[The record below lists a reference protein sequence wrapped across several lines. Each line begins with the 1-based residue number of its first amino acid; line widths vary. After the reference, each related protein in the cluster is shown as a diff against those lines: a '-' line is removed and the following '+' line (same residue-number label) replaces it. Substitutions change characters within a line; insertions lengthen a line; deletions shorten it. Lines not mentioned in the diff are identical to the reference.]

1 MSKQPAR
8 KNNTGLRST
17 QAQGSTSSTT
27 STRTTI
33 APAGKGSGATSST
46 RTAANSARRGATT
59 PQKKTSFKLRP
70 LDIALTL
77 GLLLVI
83 AAIIWSG
90 LNPST
95 VANPNV
101 AGVPEA
107 ASNTPATTG
116 NPAPD
121 FTLPATDNT
130 PHTLSAQKGKVV
142 LLEFMAP
149 WCPHCQNDAPEF
161 NKLHDAYKDKG
172 VQIYAVSATS
182 WGKDY
187 QPPDV
192 KPPITMQDMI
202 WFRDTF
208 NVQYPMLFDPDLKAA
223 NAYTIEYYPTVFII
237 DKAGNIFGK
246 YLAEQDSPLTAE
258 KLGPELDKALQQ

>member
-1 MSKQPAR
+1 MSKQSAR
-8 KNNTGLRST
+8 KNNTGSRPAP
-17 QAQGSTSSTT
+17 AQGDARNTT

-33 APAGKGSGATSST
+33 APSGKGTGATNTTRST
-46 RTAANSARRGATT
+46 NSTVRRGATM

-83 AAIIWSG
+83 GAIIWSG
-90 LNPST
+90 LNPNT

-116 NPAPD
+116 NAAPD

-130 PHTLSAQKGKVV
+130 QHTLSAQKGKVV
-142 LLEFMAP
+142 LVEFMAP
-149 WCPHCQNDAPEF
+149 WCPHCQADAPEF
-161 NKLHDAYKDKG
+161 NKLHDTYKDKG
-172 VQIYAVSATS
+172 VQIYAVSATA

-208 NVQYPMLFDPDLKAA
+208 NVQYPMLFDPELKAS
-223 NAYTIEYYPTVFII
+223 NAYKIEYYPTVYII

-246 YLAEQDSPLTAE
+246 YLAEQDAPLTAA
-258 KLGPELDKALQQ
+258 KLSPELDKALQQ

>member
-1 MSKQPAR
+1 M
-8 KNNTGLRST
+8 
-17 QAQGSTSSTT
+17 
-27 STRTTI
+27 
-33 APAGKGSGATSST
+33 
-46 RTAANSARRGATT
+46 

-70 LDIALTL
+70 LDIALTV

-83 AAIIWSG
+83 GAIIWGG
-90 LNPST
+90 LNPNT
-95 VANPNV
+95 VTNPNV

-107 ASNTPATTG
+107 DNGTPVTTGPATTG

-142 LLEFMAP
+142 LVEFMAP
-149 WCPHCQNDAPEF
+149 WCPHCQDDAPEF

-172 VQIYAVSATS
+172 VQIYAVSATTF
-182 WGKDY
+182 GKDY
-187 QPPDV
+187 RPPDV

-208 NVQYPMLFDPDLKAA
+208 NVQYPMLFDPDLKAS
-223 NAYTIEYYPTVFII
+223 NAFNIEYYPTVFIV

-246 YLAEQDSPLTAE
+246 YLAEQEKPLTAE
-258 KLGPELDKALQQ
+258 NLGAELDKALQQ